1 MQFEHALGLYDPQHH
16 RSHAFV
22 YGLDPGVFSLFRAA
36 QISWL
41 RGYSAQAF
49 QKTHDALTRAR
60 EISHS
65 YSLAIAELAEAV
77 VHVFQREPRGAQ
89 QHAEATMT
97 LCAEHKFTNFLA
109 QATIL
114 RGWAV
119 AEQGLH
125 DEGIAQIRNGL
136 AACRATGAVLFRT
149 MYLAFL
155 IDCCCKAE
163 QTEDG
168 LRAVAEAFAAADKT
182 GERFFEAELYR
193 LKGMLTLQSNSRTG
207 PRQVS
212 SQRPVTPDQAEAD
225 AEAFFRK
232 AIEIA
237 REQSAKSLE
246 LRATTSLA
254 RFLDKQWRQEEA
266 QRILAEIYGW
276 FTEGFD
282 TADLK
287 EAKALLEELS

>member
-1 MQFEHALGLYDPQHH
+1 
-16 RSHAFV
+16 
-22 YGLDPGVFSLFRAA
+22 
-36 QISWL
+36 
-41 RGYSAQAF
+41 
-49 QKTHDALTRAR
+49 
-60 EISHS
+60 
-65 YSLAIAELAEAV
+65 
-77 VHVFQREPRGAQ
+77 
-89 QHAEATMT
+89 
-97 LCAEHKFTNFLA
+97 
-109 QATIL
+109 
-114 RGWAV
+114 
-119 AEQGLH
+119 
-125 DEGIAQIRNGL
+125 
-136 AACRATGAVLFRT
+136 

-155 IDCCCKAE
+155 IDSCCKAE

-237 REQSAKSLE
+237 REQRAKSLE

-254 RFLDKQWRQEEA
+254 RFLDKQGRQEEA
-266 QRILAEIYGW
+266 QRMLGEIYGW

-287 EAKALLEELS
+287 DAKALLDTLSA